1 LQVDQYFE
9 KDLLVEATNPK
20 IIRFVFPVYFVDVLK
35 PIAIFNF
42 ILLSIVYTDGELSR
56 GISEIIQG
64 IPPTFAHI

>member
-35 PIAIFNF
+35 PIAI
-42 ILLSIVYTDGELSR
+42 DGELSR